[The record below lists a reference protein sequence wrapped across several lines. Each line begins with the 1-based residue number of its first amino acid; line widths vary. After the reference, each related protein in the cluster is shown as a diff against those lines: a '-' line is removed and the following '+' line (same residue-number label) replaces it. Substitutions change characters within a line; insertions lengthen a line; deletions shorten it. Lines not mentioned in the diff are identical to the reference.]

1 MKVDIRRLV
10 EYIPELFAP
19 SIHDNQTFLAYL
31 DADENSFTVQGDNLS
46 TGGSGTS
53 SASVERLEQSIT
65 TLQTTVDGIQS
76 AMAEGAENPDASIVA
91 VDDIVYGYYSTNGE
105 IPTITP
111 SNVIQLKG
119 RPFLTDMIDY
129 VDSFVLAVDNYLNSS
144 QLNADVTLS
153 SYPDNGNAYAAF
165 RDRKIYTIT
174 NSRLS
179 SVNLNNG
186 DIIFNKA
193 DNALYVYDANNH
205 KFIKASGKRHYV
217 VDYLV
222 DYIGQTLPNNLNSD
236 EVVFFEINSSDFYYS
251 TLHNHGKGTGL
262 SSLNDSCC
270 FANIQSTLN
279 DDASIYALVGYQGIR
294 VIHDLYDGDTVYN
307 KADGCTYT
315 FTFTVNNGVKSFVKT
330 SPTTTDEGSGS
341 SITVVDNIV
350 YGAYY
355 WSDTSTASIMP
366 TNLKALRGRGF
377 LDSWHGCISV
387 DNFLDSQYLEGP
399 TAYTKDYYNDGER
412 YGVYAGFRDGKIHTY
427 DYRDDTLLSSVPL
440 NNGDFIF
447 NKADN
452 AMYVY
457 DVDNHK
463 FIKASGKRHYAV
475 DMIIDYVGQ
484 SLPAVFNSE
493 GVRFIELWKAYEEP
507 IFNYMG
513 FSGNNFTQIIQMELQ
528 GGFCFAS
535 IQSSLTDDAAIF
547 EVIYDAE
554 GVIVTHDLYDGDTIY
569 NKADG
574 CTYLF
579 SDNGSSKSFSVIS
592 MKPIEPV
599 LDIVPIGEL
608 PANPSAIG
616 DKAIDFSVGDYNP
629 TAYLNSSTDGESW
642 DTYVTVENNACY
654 ASSSNHKIYRFDK
667 DNGMQISDVPIG
679 ASFLNK
685 ADNFMYTFDGTQFVK
700 TSSNPDKNP
709 FVAPVLNVV
718 QIGASKPNSASVA
731 GEIFIEFDPV
741 HSSYGTGYIYTADS
755 NLDWE
760 YIRDTASGERYASAT
775 EGVIYQF
782 NGGDIQPTISDV
794 PIGASFLNKANNSLY
809 VFDGTQFIKITS
821 S

>member
-46 TGGSGTS
+46 TGGSGAS
-53 SASVERLEQSIT
+53 SASVKRLEQSIT

-119 RPFLTDMIDY
+119 RPFLTDMTDY

-153 SYPDNGNAYAAF
+153 PYLDNGNAYAAF

-222 DYIGQTLPNNLNSD
+222 DYIGQTLPNNLNSN

-251 TLHNHGKGTGL
+251 TLHNHGRDTDL
-262 SSLNDSCC
+262 SNLNDSCC

-294 VIHDLYDGDTVYN
+294 VIHDIYDGDTVYN

-315 FTFTVNNGVKSFVKT
+315 FTVNGNNKSFVKT
-330 SPTTTDEGSGS
+330 SSIISES
-341 SITVVDNIV
+341 SISVVDDIIWGV
-350 YGAYY
+350 FDA
-355 WSDTSTASIMP
+355 SDENSSLPA
-366 TNLKALRGRGF
+366 NLKAMRGR
-377 LDSWHGCISV
+377 
-387 DNFLDSQYLEGP
+387 QYLDVNDNNYSLP
-399 TAYTKDYYNDGER
+399 TFLVVNFFSSGQPLYDGAVYCAEISGTKVLAAFY
-412 YGVYAGFRDGKIHTY
+412 DGKIYTV
-427 DYRDDTLLSSVPL
+427 DESGIMSSKNL
-440 NNGDFIF
+440 NDGDAFL

-452 AMYVY
+452 SLYVF
-457 DVDNHK
+457 DAQNHK
-463 FIKASGKRHYAV
+463 FIRTGGNHHYTV
-475 DMIIDYVGQ
+475 DMFIDYIGSTWPSNIPDGGMLILKPESYSSYVEWKGYYEYVDSRYYANF
-484 SLPAVFNSE
+484 SLNNATSFANISSE
-493 GVRFIELWKAYEEP
+493 
-507 IFNYMG
+507 
-513 FSGNNFTQIIQMELQ
+513 
-528 GGFCFAS
+528 
-535 IQSSLTDDAAIF
+535 LTDDACIYSYIPEGGSEAFIR
-547 EVIYDAE
+547 VIHE
-554 GVIVTHDLYDGDTIY
+554 LYDGDTIY

-574 CTYLF
+574 YTYTF
-579 SDNGSSKSFSVIS
+579 SANGNNKSFVRIS
-592 MKPIEPV
+592 EPTIPPV
-599 LDIVPIGEL
+599 CDILHVVTRL
-608 PANPSAIG
+608 SQVTPSAAG
-616 DKAIDFSVGDYNP
+616 DKCIWYEPEDNNYSG
-629 TAYLNSSTDGESW
+629 YL
-642 DTYVTVENNACY
+642 
-654 ASSSNHKIYRFDK
+654 
-667 DNGMQISDVPIG
+667 
-679 ASFLNK
+679 
-685 ADNFMYTFDGTQFVK
+685 
-700 TSSNPDKNP
+700 
-709 FVAPVLNVV
+709 
-718 QIGASKPNSASVA
+718 
-731 GEIFIEFDPV
+731 
-741 HSSYGTGYIYTADS
+741 YTADS
-755 NLDWE
+755 NLEWRGGTQIE
-760 YIRDTASGERYASAT
+760 NNEFYASLDNHKIYSFRGWDNMPFMPVTIPA
-775 EGVIYQF
+775 GVPF
-782 NGGDIQPTISDV
+782 
-794 PIGASFLNKANNSLY
+794 FNKADNSLY